1 MLNTW
6 EIGSI
11 SDDEVDGDNEP
22 LPDFLLPEYSQKDKV
37 YRVVYLSKLI
47 KLFQVKKSP
56 LTGHR
61 AISPPPKIFTVDL
74 ISLLLL
80 HQIFH

>member
-37 YRVVYLSKLI
+37 YPVVHLSKLI
-47 KLFQVKKSP
+47 ILFR
-56 LTGHR
+56 LRNRH
-61 AISPPPKIFTVDL
+61 
-74 ISLLLL
+74 
-80 HQIFH
+80 